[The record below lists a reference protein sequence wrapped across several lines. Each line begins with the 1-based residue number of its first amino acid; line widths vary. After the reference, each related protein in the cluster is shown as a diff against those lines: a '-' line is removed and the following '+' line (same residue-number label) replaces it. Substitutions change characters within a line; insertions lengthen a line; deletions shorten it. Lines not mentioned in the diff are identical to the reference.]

1 MVSFKRP
8 NLCFAFLYDRYSADS
23 KILQRF
29 WYDRYQTKSGEK
41 LYNPRSVVAALS
53 NNNLGHYWTSS
64 GPYDEIYYY
73 IENNIDDMLMKE
85 SSFGYVYRLA
95 KESAR
100 MLSATLSGDTDTMT
114 SILEYAHNTE
124 SPLLAYNHE
133 TELTAVINLIYL
145 AARDKY
151 RVEREDK
158 AGIGYVD
165 FIFYPYNPK
174 DTCLILELKVDHS
187 ADDAIQQIIDRKYAL
202 RFLGKTAE
210 KQKYTGNILAIG
222 IGYDKEKKKHECK
235 VMKL

>member
-1 MVSFKRP
+1 
-8 NLCFAFLYDRYSADS
+8 
-23 KILQRF
+23 
-29 WYDRYQTKSGEK
+29 
-41 LYNPRSVVAALS
+41 
-53 NNNLGHYWTSS
+53 
-64 GPYDEIYYY
+64 
-73 IENNIDDMLMKE
+73 
-85 SSFGYVYRLA
+85 
-95 KESAR
+95 
-100 MLSATLSGDTDTMT
+100 MT

-151 RVEREDK
+151 RRTRRQSRYR
-158 AGIGYVD
+158 ICR

-187 ADDAIQQIIDRKYAL
+187 ANDAIQQIIDRKYAL

-222 IGYDKEKKKHECK
+222 IGYDKRNEKT
-235 VMKL
+235 

>member
-1 MVSFKRP
+1 MV
-8 NLCFAFLYDRYSADS
+8 
-23 KILQRF
+23 
-29 WYDRYQTKSGEK
+29 SGEK
-41 LYNPRSVVAALS
+41 VPAKIREYAATSMNLS
-53 NNNLGHYWTSS
+53 TR
-64 GPYDEIYYY
+64 DEIFSAMVVYGFLSYADGQ
-73 IENNIDDMLMKE
+73 ICIPNKELMDKFDDMLMKE

-210 KQKYTGNILAIG
+210 KQKYTGDILAIG

-235 VMKL
+235 VIKL